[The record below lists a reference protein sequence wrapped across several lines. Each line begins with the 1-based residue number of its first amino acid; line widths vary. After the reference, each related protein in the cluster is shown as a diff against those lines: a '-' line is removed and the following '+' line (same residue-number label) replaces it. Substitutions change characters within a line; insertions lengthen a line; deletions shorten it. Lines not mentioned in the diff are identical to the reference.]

1 MYKILLSLFSFI
13 ILNSICVKPKIHNN
27 DNFKKEKYEVINLVI
42 ERISNHKDNYPLLL
56 YSKLGGINFSN
67 NLSCRDENKISKFV
81 NDSLHLKTKPN
92 EFRYINNVEN
102 INPKFL
108 NSKYKVKIIEKND
121 SSNKDFVHIS
131 NPKFFNHNKNC
142 FISYEYGDYEF
153 GNLILSKENEKW
165 IVRFVICESS
175 ISY

>member
-1 MYKILLSLFSFI
+1 MIKKTINLILISILH
-13 ILNSICVKPKIHNN
+13 LNSHSVKSQQSDLQNSDKIQ
-27 DNFKKEKYEVINLVI
+27 VINLII
-42 ERISNHKDNYPLLL
+42 EKISNHNDNYPLFL
-56 YSKLGGINFSN
+56 YSKLGGSNFLN
-67 NLSCRDENKISKFV
+67 NLSCRDENKISKFI

-165 IVRFVICESS
+165 IVKFVICESS